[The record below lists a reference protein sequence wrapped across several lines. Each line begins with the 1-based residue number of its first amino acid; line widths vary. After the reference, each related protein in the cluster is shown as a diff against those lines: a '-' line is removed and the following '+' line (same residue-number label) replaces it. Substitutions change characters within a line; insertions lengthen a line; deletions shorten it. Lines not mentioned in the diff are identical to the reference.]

1 MIVLMLSMAIKAKPS
16 VALALKETVM
26 PSAVSWMTILTLIG
40 GTVGGFLFFPGAHRL
55 IDAGIS
61 HAQDAM
67 KSAVNGIVVTSIR
80 RIRLFLAIS
89 GVVSVAAGQPAV
101 VLDAGNPAAD
111 AFRRGAGEVGYRCFG
126 VVLWAAG

>member
-1 MIVLMLSMAIKAKPS
+1 M
-16 VALALKETVM
+16 
-26 PSAVSWMTILTLIG
+26 
-40 GTVGGFLFFPGAHRL
+40 
-55 IDAGIS
+55 
-61 HAQDAM
+61 
-67 KSAVNGIVVTSIR
+67 TSIR